1 MGSVLSKRARERL
14 GVILLCLVAIIALMI
29 AQSRAQEW
37 EDEDGVWISVEEYE
51 GVQIGDHIS
60 EAIGVF
66 GNRYET
72 WFSEDGEEVWVIY
85 PGVEFVYEAG
95 SSRIIEINV
104 LNI

>member
-1 MGSVLSKRARERL
+1 MGRL
-14 GVILLCLVAIIALMI
+14 WVALLCLVAIIALMV
-29 AQSRAQEW
+29 AEYRESRAQEW
-37 EDEDGVWISVEEYE
+37 EDEDGVWVSVEEYE

-60 EAIGVF
+60 RAIEVF

-72 WFSEDGEEVWVIY
+72 WFSEDGDVVWVVY